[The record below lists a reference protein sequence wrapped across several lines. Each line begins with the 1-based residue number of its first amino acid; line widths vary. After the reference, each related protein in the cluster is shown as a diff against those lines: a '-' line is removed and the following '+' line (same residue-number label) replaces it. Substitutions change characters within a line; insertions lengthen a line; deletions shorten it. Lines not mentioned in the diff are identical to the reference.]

1 MNEQL
6 VVKNFGPIKDAT
18 VDFKRVTVFIGP
30 TGGGKS
36 TLAKLA
42 AVFKEDSYNFYVNPE
57 HHTDAEGQKHK
68 LFSDF
73 SLTNFIHSSS
83 EATFAKE
90 ESIRGIDFIKG
101 FVVGAHS
108 FSQHKTNGELL
119 AEAVRDMTEAKSN
132 LDEFSKSEKQSD
144 ADSFKNQI
152 DKLINDAKIKIGV
165 ISRMTKQGLYDV
177 RPQFFPANRVLLPTV
192 EYSWAGFLRDD
203 IGLPKD
209 ILRFANNFSLSRK
222 EVPELDIPFLNVKYL
237 HRNGQDFIKV
247 PGLETLFRLFETASG
262 IQSVTPLLVLLEH
275 LSRNTEQAQSFI
287 IEEPEL
293 NLYPTAQQGLLN
305 WLVEK
310 CTKGENDL
318 TITTHSPYILSHLNL
333 LLYAFQVAEQHP
345 DRREEVAAIVPEAS
359 WINPKEFACYQVEN
373 GGVQSLVND
382 ELGMIDNN
390 ELDALSGDAADAFD
404 NLIRLSKGIAVK

>member
-42 AVFKEDSYNFYVNPE
+42 AVFKRDDFFGADKE
-57 HHTDAEGQKHK
+57 TRRKQ
-68 LFSDF
+68 F
-73 SLTNFIHSSS
+73 SLYSIENFFSPTSWFHWIDKNENYEIHSDLTQLETLLSGDKIVGRF
-83 EATFAKE
+83 EQENKVITRNAQLK
-90 ESIRGIDFIKG
+90 SI
-101 FVVGAHS
+101 
-108 FSQHKTNGELL
+108 
-119 AEAVRDMTEAKSN
+119 
-132 LDEFSKSEKQSD
+132 
-144 ADSFKNQI
+144 I
-152 DKLINDAKIKIGV
+152 DKVDFDNIKNIV
-165 ISRMTKQGLYDV
+165 ANWPKEAEPISPQLLKTFEQIAHIVDV
-177 RPQFFPANRVLLPTV
+177 SSNSPRPIYFPSNRALVPAV
-192 EYSWAGFLRDD
+192 EYSWAGLLRDD

-209 ILRFANNFSLSRK
+209 TLDFANDFSLSRK
-222 EVPELDIPFLNVKYL
+222 HVLELDIPFLKVKYL
-237 HRNGQDFIKV
+237 HRNGQDFIKI
-247 PGLETLFRLFETASG
+247 PESETLFRLYETASG

-318 TITTHSPYILSHLNL
+318 TITTHSPYILAGCNL
-333 LLYAFQVAEQHP
+333 LLEAHKVARQRPEL
-345 DRREEVAAIVPEAS
+345 AAEIAAVV
-359 WINPKEFACYQVEN
+359 PKEYWIDPDEFAAYYVAD
-373 GGVQSLVND
+373 GTVKPITDVRTHLIG
-382 ELGMIDNN
+382 NN
-390 ELDALSGDAADAFD
+390 ELDAISGDIADRFYKLLQLQKQKPAT
-404 NLIRLSKGIAVK
+404 A

>member
-42 AVFKEDSYNFYVNPE
+42 AIFREKGFLFGLQPKARYSLFESLLSEYAILSFRTIKTEVFWESSASHYTIKGKSFIIDKTKRDKLDGELTRSLKELDDFHNDGTSIFSPLSNTVFLEKFGESIDEESEHTKFRFAEIVGKFFTYPTYVPSERVFASAIEGAGYSLRRAKVAIPHTLENFLGLFEIARKNNSEFIIPVFNIHYSYVNGRNLLNIGKKKYIE
-57 HHTDAEGQKHK
+57 LVEGASGVQST
-68 LFSDF
+68 LP
-73 SLTNFIHSSS
+73 LML
-83 EATFAKE
+83 
-90 ESIRGIDFIKG
+90 
-101 FVVGAHS
+101 VV
-108 FSQHKTNGELL
+108 E
-119 AEAVRDMTEAKSN
+119 D
-132 LDEFSKSEKQSD
+132 
-144 ADSFKNQI
+144 
-152 DKLINDAKIKIGV
+152 
-165 ISRMTKQGLYDV
+165 
-177 RPQFFPANRVLLPTV
+177 
-192 EYSWAGFLRDD
+192 
-203 IGLPKD
+203 
-209 ILRFANNFSLSRK
+209 LSRYI
-222 EVPELDIPFLNVKYL
+222 DS
-237 HRNGQDFIKV
+237 H
-247 PGLETLFRLFETASG
+247 
-262 IQSVTPLLVLLEH
+262 
-275 LSRNTEQAQSFI
+275 SFI

-333 LLYAFQVAEQHP
+333 LLYAHQVAEQHP
-345 DRREEVAAIVPEAS
+345 DRRAEVAAIVPEAS

-373 GGVQSLVND
+373 GGVQSLVN
-382 ELGMIDNN
+382 ENLGMIDNN

>member
-6 VVKNFGPIKDAT
+6 IVKNFGPIKDAT

-42 AVFKEDSYNFYVNPE
+42 AIWRD
-57 HHTDAEGQKHK
+57 KHVY
-68 LFSDF
+68 F
-73 SLTNFIHSSS
+73 
-83 EATFAKE
+83 
-90 ESIRGIDFIKG
+90 ESKYL
-101 FVVGAHS
+101 
-108 FSQHKTNGELL
+108 ELL
-119 AEAVRDMTEAKSN
+119 AKYSLENYRKPDFFSQFSANAYISSIDNKFNLLSKKRPGAEMSKSDEQVVRQDLKFISETLIKTVESLPN
-132 LDEFSKSEKQSD
+132 YDSVNLPENIDEILDENRDSILRVITNARNLLTVNHIHHFIKSSSAYIPSER
-144 ADSFKNQI
+144 SFVP
-152 DKLINDAKIKIGV
+152 LI
-165 ISRMTKQGLYDV
+165 
-177 RPQFFPANRVLLPTV
+177 
-192 EYSWAGFLRDD
+192 EYSWAGLLRDD

-209 ILRFANNFSLSRK
+209 MLEFANDFSLSRK
-222 EVPELDIPFLNVKYL
+222 SVSDLDILFLNVKYL
-237 HRNGQDFIKV
+237 HRNGQDFIQV
-247 PGLETLFRLFETASG
+247 PGVETLFRLYETASG

-275 LSRNTEQAQSFI
+275 LSHNTEQAQSFI

-333 LLYAFQVAEQHP
+333 LLYAYQVAEKHP
-345 DRREEVAAIVPEAS
+345 DRKEAVAAIVPEAS

-373 GGVQSLVND
+373 GGVQSLVD
-382 ELGMIDNN
+382 KELGLIDNN
-390 ELDALSGDAADAFD
+390 ELDGLSGDAADAFD
-404 NLIRLSKGIAVK
+404 NLIRLSKGFAIK

>member
-1 MNEQL
+1 MPTRRFPEAGAAACYFWAPPLVKQVMNEQL
-6 VVKNFGPIKDAT
+6 VVKNFGPIQDAT

-42 AVFKEDSYNFYVNPE
+42 AVFRDRLSYTDSQKSPLKDFGLSSYV
-57 HHTDAEGQKHK
+57 QRYSLLKW
-68 LFSDF
+68 
-73 SLTNFIHSSS
+73 LTNGSEIGYDHNMGSFDLSKLDKSKEPDIDLIRTFGTSEDMLKSFQYNKVKMLEYLTQTTKTFQTAGLISSFITHSPHYIPS
-83 EATFAKE
+83 ERAYVA
-90 ESIRGIDFIKG
+90 SID
-101 FVVGAHS
+101 
-108 FSQHKTNGELL
+108 
-119 AEAVRDMTEAKSN
+119 
-132 LDEFSKSEKQSD
+132 
-144 ADSFKNQI
+144 
-152 DKLINDAKIKIGV
+152 
-165 ISRMTKQGLYDV
+165 
-177 RPQFFPANRVLLPTV
+177 
-192 EYSWAGFLRDD
+192 YSWAGMLRDD
-203 IGLPKD
+203 IGLPKTV
-209 ILRFANNFSLSRK
+209 LGFANAFSLSRK
-222 EVPELDIPFLNVKYL
+222 EVLELDISLFNVKYI
-237 HRNGQDFIKV
+237 HANGHDFIKI
-247 PGLETLFRLFETASG
+247 PEMEEMLRLNETASG

-333 LLYAFQVAEQHP
+333 LLYAYQVAEQHP
-345 DRREEVAAIVPEAS
+345 DRRAEVAAIVPEAS

-373 GGVQSLVND
+373 GGVDSLVND